1 MFKYC
6 ETLKFSDNKKEQI
19 KEGKSLKK
27 SLKER
32 KIIIKNQ
39 SKVKQENQKNKY
51 KFSVKAQIEN
61 KNKTKKQQS
70 GKFKKLNS
78 KN

>member
-1 MFKYC
+1 
-6 ETLKFSDNKKEQI
+6 
-19 KEGKSLKK
+19 
-27 SLKER
+27 LKER

-51 KFSVKAQIEN
+51 KFSVKALIEN

-70 GKFKKLNS
+70 GKFKKLKS